1 MHGERSRTLD
11 GPHCFAAAP
20 TKRVL
25 PTAVVLVLWVAG
37 AAPSVAAQWSAP
49 TICPNVT
56 NPKEHDY
63 DPFLTCDGTML
74 YFTMRVNMNMEIFR
88 AQRASAYATFSA
100 PVRVAELCTS
110 DFELGPT
117 LRADG
122 REIFFSRRQPISQI
136 EKIMRATRSQ
146 NSGPFSTPV
155 EVTELNN
162 SGHGRQFNPSIT
174 ADGLQIFFTRYY
186 PGIVD
191 ADIWTASR
199 PALNAPFGTPTLVK
213 ELNTWYNDRG
223 AHISPDG
230 LTIVW
235 STDIPNTSFQQILM
249 ATRHDRSAAFGTV
262 TTLSTP
268 SGWGNFLGCPS
279 ITLAEDEIFFGTR
292 SPQNN
297 QYIGI
302 WRTRFSGLTSEG
314 VAGPGRT
321 TLLHFSQPA
330 HPGRGYVA
338 ALSLG
343 TSPGI
348 RFGTQTIPLVPD
360 AVFAATFGG
369 LPPFCVGFTG
379 YLDRDGVATG
389 SITFPP
395 GPALKGVR
403 LYAAFVVLDP
413 QQPHGIGAV
422 SNALEMRLQ

>member
-20 TKRVL
+20 TRRVL
-25 PTAVVLVLWVAG
+25 LTAVVLVLWVAG

-49 TICPNVT
+49 TICANVT
-56 NPKEHDY
+56 NPNEPDS
-63 DPFLTCDGTML
+63 DPFLTYDGSTL
-74 YFTMRVNMNMEIFR
+74 YFSSRSNSNMEIFR
-88 AQRASAYATFSA
+88 AQRASPYGTFSR
-100 PVRVAELCTS
+100 PVRVAELCTN
-110 DFELGPT
+110 DANFGPT

-122 REIFFSRRQPISQI
+122 REIFFTRWKRTSLV

-155 EVTELNN
+155 EVKELNN
-162 SGHGRQFNPSIT
+162 NDKGRQFSPSIT
-174 ADGLQIFFTRYY
+174 ADGLQIFLTRYT

-199 PALNAPFGTPTLVK
+199 PSLNAPFGAPTRVK

-223 AHISPDG
+223 AHVSPDG

-235 STDIPNTSFQQILM
+235 STEIPNTNVRQILM
-249 ATRHDRSAAFGTV
+249 ATRHDRNSAFGNV

-268 SGWGNFLGCPS
+268 SGWGNSLESPS
-279 ITLAEDEIFFGTR
+279 ITLAEDEIFFSTR
-292 SPQNN
+292 SPRNN
-297 QYIGI
+297 QYPGI
-302 WRTRFSGLTSEG
+302 WRSRFSGLTAED
-314 VAGPGRT
+314 VAGPGRK

-330 HPGRGYVA
+330 HAGRSYVA

-348 RFGTQTIPLVPD
+348 PIGTQTIPLVPD
-360 AVFAATFGG
+360 AVFAATVGG
-369 LPPFCVGFTG
+369 LPPFFVGMAG
-379 YLDRDGVATG
+379 YLDRNGVATG

-395 GPALKGVR
+395 IPALKGVR
-403 LYAAFVVLDP
+403 LYAAFVVVDP
-413 QQPHGIGAV
+413 QQPHGIGPV
-422 SNALEMRLQ
+422 SRALEILLQ